1 MDRSPP
7 LEQRLLG
14 QTLAGK
20 YRLVEVQAAGAFGT
34 VFQAHQYFCN
44 QFMRPVAVKVSRQTG
59 LSDETAPYLFGDA
72 LILARLLAGGSAGA
86 GDEGRRHLVHIYD
99 MGLLPEHD
107 DRAFL
112 VMEYVDGAPLL
123 SHMRA
128 AGRVSVAIG
137 LRFVK
142 QICRAMALVHG
153 QGAVHRDL
161 KSDNILVDRRG
172 VVRVVDFGL
181 AAFADR
187 RLGFAPGS
195 MGTFTYMA
203 PETLQG
209 RSTPAS
215 DVYSLGLLL
224 YELFTGGGPHLTAPW
239 PTDDKDERRDVYFR
253 IKTGL
258 SFPPPSE
265 VQNEIRNDYRWL
277 DALILRCLEAD
288 PGRRFIDAGKLLA
301 AIEACQVGEELPPL
315 EPVAPPVAHAPG
327 SPAPVADAPGSRT
340 QGADTPRSPDA
351 LFREVRRL
359 MACRAFDQV
368 IDRLDV
374 HRPAEWAVVDLT
386 GARTLRALGQAYLGL
401 GDLAAARD
409 CLEQLRTTQREQ
421 GLLPRPDYAA
431 ALSDLFKCYRGLGQ
445 MELAQACQE
454 EARRLL

>member
-1 MDRSPP
+1 MDRTPP

-20 YRLVEVQAAGAFGT
+20 YKLVEVQAAGAFGT
-34 VFQAHQYFCN
+34 VFQAQQFFCRE
-44 QFMRPVAVKVSRQTG
+44 FVRPVAVKVSRQTE
-59 LSDETAPYLFGDA
+59 LTEETAPHLFGDA
-72 LILARLLAGGSAGA
+72 LILARLLAGGAAGA
-86 GDEGRRHLVHIYD
+86 GDEGRRHLVPIYD

-107 DRAFL
+107 DRAYL

-142 QICRAMALVHG
+142 QICRALALVHG

-203 PETLQG
+203 PETLHG

-239 PTDDKDERRDVYFR
+239 PTDEKDERRDEHLR

-258 SFPPPSE
+258 RFPPPSE

-288 PGRRFIDAGKLLA
+288 PGRRFADAGKLLA
-301 AIEACQVGEELPPL
+301 AIEACQAGEQLPPL
-315 EPVAPPVAHAPG
+315 EPGPPVGPASRAGPDDAAWLAAPT
-327 SPAPVADAPGSRT
+327 SDAAG
-340 QGADTPRSPDA
+340 DA

-359 MACRAFDQV
+359 LACRAYDQV

-374 HRPAEWAVVDLT
+374 HRPAEWAVVDLA
-386 GARTLRALGQAYLGL
+386 GARTLRVLGQAYLGL
-401 GDLAAARD
+401 GDLTAARD

-421 GLLPRPDYAA
+421 GLLPQPDYAA

-445 MELAQACQE
+445 MELARACQE